1 MNTID
6 NFLHFKVKH
15 WWVSLLLGLLY
26 ILIAIGLM
34 FTPLTSYIAL
44 SVLFSIAMFASGIL
58 ETIFAISNRKN
69 IYSWGWYLA
78 GGIID
83 LLLGLY
89 LMANI
94 GLSMMILPFIIAF
107 WLMFRGFTATG
118 YAMDLKRYG
127 THNWGW
133 YMAFGILAILCSIGI
148 IWQPGIGAISIIYL
162 IAYTLLII
170 GIFRIM
176 FSLELKRLHKCHSK
190 KISEE
195 TAE

>member
-1 MNTID
+1 
-6 NFLHFKVKH
+6 
-15 WWVSLLLGLLY
+15 
-26 ILIAIGLM
+26 M

-44 SVLFSIAMFASGIL
+44 SALFSIAMFTSGIL

-69 IYSWGWYLA
+69 ISSWGWYLS

-118 YAMDLKRYG
+118 YALDLKRYG

-176 FSLELKRLHKCHSK
+176 FSLELKRLYKHHSQ